1 MPYGKKLTDTEVVAR
16 MVELRNLRSL
26 HAHDRK
32 QIAALKLR
40 VKTLEQEK
48 ADDRAYFETLIQK
61 QAVQIAE
68 LQTMVFGKKKRPPTG
83 KAVPVLPL
91 PVPTP
96 RTKGS
101 YRRPLPPASAIT
113 AEVAVPL
120 PAACSCGGSF
130 DSTKTTIHE
139 RYAEDIPLPGLT
151 PDYQSH
157 LVTKYVIERGSCL
170 ACGKAATGGSRDLGG
185 QTVTLGPNVRLF
197 VTHLVGLVGMS
208 YAQVTNL
215 LLSLY
220 DLTISD
226 GEVAGILQEKH
237 AAWLPAYSQLKAD
250 IRAAPVRHYD
260 ETPWAIQAEQGAGY
274 AWVMAA
280 HGSPNTLFHCAT
292 SRGAPHATRL
302 HGNGSAAVHISDDYQ
317 AYRTLPGSQQLC
329 WVHLYRVIRDL
340 RHNANLPE
348 EQLPYVTQWYE
359 TFAAIYQDL
368 RQYLGEPYDEVVRA
382 TQANELWRRTKDLA
396 QQPAPPADEPDKL
409 RRLKAQLLRAS
420 KDRLFVC
427 LPKNTPCDNN
437 RAERDLRQLVLKRKR
452 SFGSKT
458 ERGAQ
463 ALATVL
469 SLCTT
474 AWRTTPQDYFRAL
487 AALG

>member
-1 MPYGKKLTDTEVVAR
+1 MPYGKKLTVTEVAAR

-48 ADDRAYFETLIQK
+48 ADDRAYFESLIQR
-61 QAVQIAE
+61 QAIQIAE

-113 AEVAVPL
+113 TEVALPL

-130 DSTKTTIHE
+130 DPTRTTIHE
-139 RYAEDIPLPGLT
+139 RYVEDIPLPGLT

-170 ACGKAATGGSRDLGG
+170 ACGKAATGGSRGLGG

-220 DLTISD
+220 GLTVSD

-260 ETPWAIQAEQGAGY
+260 ETPWAIQAEQGAGRSEE
-274 AWVMAA
+274 
-280 HGSPNTLFHCAT
+280 HT
-292 SRGAPHATRL
+292 S
-302 HGNGSAAVHISDDYQ
+302 
-317 AYRTLPGSQQLC
+317 
-329 WVHLYRVIRDL
+329 
-340 RHNANLPE
+340 
-348 EQLPYVTQWYE
+348 
-359 TFAAIYQDL
+359 
-368 RQYLGEPYDEVVRA
+368 
-382 TQANELWRRTKDLA
+382 EL
-396 QQPAPPADEPDKL
+396 
-409 RRLKAQLLRAS
+409 
-420 KDRLFVC
+420 
-427 LPKNTPCDNN
+427 
-437 RAERDLRQLVLKRKR
+437 
-452 SFGSKT
+452 
-458 ERGAQ
+458 
-463 ALATVL
+463 
-469 SLCTT
+469 
-474 AWRTTPQDYFRAL
+474 
-487 AALG
+487 